1 METPE
6 EMGDKSSSS
15 STRAEK
21 WSIYH
26 VPTRKSKNTTKSY
39 VVRRRMV
46 FHLDIIDVL
55 CPFYG
60 FTRILGSSDYY
71 IVSLVY
77 PLIKYIK
84 EKYKNTANDV
94 HEMDFESADVVFDVI
109 VMNMPRW

>member
-26 VPTRKSKNTTKSY
+26 VPTRW
-39 VVRRRMV
+39 RRMG

-60 FTRILGSSDYY
+60 FTRILGATD
-71 IVSLVY
+71 
-77 PLIKYIK
+77 
-84 EKYKNTANDV
+84 DV
-94 HEMDFESADVVFDVI
+94 HEMDFESADVVFDVV

>member
-26 VPTRKSKNTTKSY
+26 DNQKILQKFMFAK
-39 VVRRRMV
+39 RRMG

-60 FTRILGSSDYY
+60 FTRILGATD
-71 IVSLVY
+71 
-77 PLIKYIK
+77 
-84 EKYKNTANDV
+84 DV
-94 HEMDFESADVVFDVI
+94 HEMDFESADVVFDVV